1 MEIQFSHKTKATLI
15 ALSLSLSLSLLLSII
30 TTIIICLE
38 VSDAKVKK
46 CVVIPKFA
54 SVKWKT
60 SNNIAAYGETGSCT
74 RERRQQ
80 QYEGEG
86 KQQ

>member
-15 ALSLSLSLSLLLSII
+15 SLSLSLILSLLLSII

-60 SNNIAAYGETGSCT
+60 SNNIAAYGETGSCK
-74 RERRQQ
+74 RQRRQQ
-80 QYEGEG
+80 QE
-86 KQQ
+86 Q

>member
-15 ALSLSLSLSLLLSII
+15 ALSLSLLLSII

-60 SNNIAAYGETGSCT
+60 SNNIAAYGETGSCR
-74 RERRQQ
+74 RER
-80 QYEGEG
+80 EGSRG
-86 KQQ
+86 R

>member
-15 ALSLSLSLSLLLSII
+15 APSLSLFLSLLLSII

-60 SNNIAAYGETGSCT
+60 SNNIAAYGETGSCK

-80 QYEGEG
+80 Q
-86 KQQ
+86 